1 MVELT
6 ELRSSTLADGVETSL
21 LEYIRRSGLNPGDML
36 PKEEELSEQLKVSRH
51 IVREGVSRLKTLG
64 LIESRKH
71 KGMILTRPNVFAGV
85 SKLAEARLF
94 SENECREFMQI
105 RAYMELGMAESIF
118 QRKTAKVLKEL
129 RNLAGSRRKHPTMEE
144 EIAFHSKLVSIGG
157 NAMGGEFLK
166 ILTTAFTYIFEK
178 GREGNITP
186 FHLDLCDALEGD
198 SREDFYQTMKEHF
211 KPYLEQ
217 NNKP

>member
-6 ELRSSTLADGVETSL
+6 ELRSSTLADGVEDSL
-21 LEYIRRSGLNPGDML
+21 LAYIRRSGLNPGDLL

-105 RAYMELGMAESIF
+105 RAYMELGMAETIF
-118 QRKTAKVLKEL
+118 RRKTPENLKEL
-129 RNLAGSRRKHPTMEE
+129 RALAGSRRKHPTLEE
-144 EIAFHSKLVSIGG
+144 EIAFHSKLASIGG
-157 NAMGGEFLK
+157 NVIGEQFLT
-166 ILTTAFTYIFEK
+166 ILTSAFTYVFQK
-178 GREGNITP
+178 GTGRNVTP
-186 FHLDLCDALEGD
+186 FHADLCDALEGK
-198 SREDFYQTMKEHF
+198 SAPFFCKVMKAHF
-211 KPYLEQ
+211 EPYM
-217 NNKP
+217 N